1 MGLVMRQML
10 CGIQIPDNDP
20 DIEFKRNW
28 YTQLQPFWVY
38 PSMFYADADGE

>member
-1 MGLVMRQML
+1 LHGLGDEADAVWD
-10 CGIQIPDNDP
+10 PDNDP
-20 DIEFKRNW
+20 DIVFKRNW